1 MPRRARDERG
11 AVALLVAAALVALV
25 VSAGM
30 VLDFGLVRLDRQMN
44 KSAADA
50 AASAGL
56 RAVDIGD
63 GAVHTFRGACEA
75 LTYLKANDPALA
87 DGLAG
92 TWSRGNGA
100 DAGDPCAEGALDA
113 VTCTADLSTWA
124 VYQGTS
130 TDPDVDVAIKSGYL
144 LSDGGFPE
152 ESLPSLTGD
161 GSASGGCDQL
171 AVIVT
176 ERRSPGFGSLAT
188 SADLISRVRSVGRVE
203 IGDEGDV
210 AVALVV
216 LERVACLALHV
227 EGSNAKIH
235 VEGRGS
241 SPGLIHVDS
250 NGTDSTSCTS
260 DQEIIN
266 VNGNTNEHAVV
277 AYAAETVS
285 SAGVVEPGQI
295 GIYGLLT
302 GSVTAEQASDEI
314 PRVYAA
320 PYPPGSSPVGRDL
333 ITRKPVH
340 DDYADGVRAAM
351 SEANGLW
358 AAPGTATVV
367 GGDDCTGS
375 APPSPDASGTWY
387 FDCDYVAYN
396 DDVTLA
402 NATKVVVRGQLEVK
416 SGRYLALPNAADV
429 LVNEPN
435 STSTPGIV
443 LKGQLRIHTLDTDGS
458 TACSAT
464 STATQRARLIIGS
477 GSLMSEGP
485 KTSPPLFRA
494 CDTTVIMMG
503 GQSAGCLPTESRQA
517 PQDLTA
523 CTDGSLNLAGNA
535 TTDWTAPDLVAEGRT
550 KAHLD
555 DLEDLALWTE
565 SEAESSIAGNGGI
578 RLAGVFVLPNAR
590 PFNIGGGG
598 VQDVE
603 DSQYFTRRLYVRG
616 NGTLTL
622 SPNPYNVTTVPYLGG
637 FTLVR

>member
-1 MPRRARDERG
+1 MRPRDEHG
-11 AVALLVAAALVALV
+11 AVALLVAASLVALV

-30 VLDFGLVRLDRQMN
+30 VLDFGLVRLDRQTN
-44 KSAADA
+44 KSAVDA

-56 RAVDIGD
+56 QAVDTGD

-75 LTYLKANDPALA
+75 LIYLKANDPALA
-87 DGLAG
+87 DGLTGA
-92 TWSRGNGA
+92 WSRGNGTA
-100 DAGDPCAEGALDA
+100 VTDPCATDALDA

-124 VYQGTS
+124 VFQGTS
-130 TDPDVDVAIKSGYL
+130 TDPDVDVTIKSGYL

-188 SADLISRVRSVGRVE
+188 SADLVSRVRSVGRVE
-203 IGDEGDV
+203 IGDQGDV

-216 LERVACLALHV
+216 LERVACRALHV

-250 NGTDSTSCTS
+250 DGSDSSSCTS
-260 DQEIIN
+260 DNEIIN
-266 VNGNTNEHAVV
+266 VNSNTNEHAVV
-277 AYAAETVS
+277 AFQAVTAS
-285 SAGVVEPGQI
+285 SYGTVEPGQL

-302 GSVTAEQASDEI
+302 GSVTPEQASDEI
-314 PRVYAA
+314 PRVYAG
-320 PYPPGSSPVGRDL
+320 PYPPGASPVGREL
-333 ITRKPVH
+333 LTREPVH
-340 DDYADGVRAAM
+340 DDYADGVRAAIAA
-351 SEANGLW
+351 ANADW
-358 AAPGTATVV
+358 AAPGATTIVS
-367 GGDDCTGS
+367 GGDCTGTG
-375 APPSPDASGTWY
+375 PPAPDAAGTWY
-387 FDCDYVAYN
+387 FDCDYVGYN
-396 DDVTLA
+396 NDVNLL
-402 NATKVVVRGQLEVK
+402 NATKVVIRGQLEVK
-416 SGRYLALPNAADV
+416 SGRYLALPNAIDV
-429 LVNEPN
+429 LVNEPA
-435 STSTPGIV
+435 SASAPGIV
-443 LKGQLRIHTLDTDGS
+443 LKGQLRMHTRDANGG
-458 TACSAT
+458 TACATT
-464 STATQRARLIIGS
+464 STPMNRARLIIGD
-477 GSLMSEGP
+477 GSLMSEG
-485 KTSPPLFRA
+485 SDPLFRA
-494 CDTTVIMMG
+494 CDTTVVMMG
-503 GQSAGCLPTESRQA
+503 GHSAGCFPADSRQA
-517 PQDLTA
+517 PQDSTA
-523 CTDGSLNLAGNA
+523 CTSGSINLAGNA
-535 TTDWTAPDLVAEGRT
+535 TTDWTAPDLVGEGRT
-550 KAHLD
+550 GTDLD

-565 SEAESSIAGNGGI
+565 SEAESSIAGNGGMT
-578 RLAGVFVLPNAR
+578 LAGVFALPNAR